1 MTLQNIKLCQV
12 LTNAQINIYHL
23 IQLVLR
29 MHHAHGAHDLIFKKL
44 TLQTNN
50 QNLRHFYMKPINW
63 VCHFP
68 FYKNGE
74 FECKIHLE
82 HWNVKQIISSQ

>member
-1 MTLQNIKLCQV
+1 
-12 LTNAQINIYHL
+12 
-23 IQLVLR
+23 
-29 MHHAHGAHDLIFKKL
+29 
-44 TLQTNN
+44 
-50 QNLRHFYMKPINW
+50 MKPINW

-68 FYKNGE
+68 YYKNGE